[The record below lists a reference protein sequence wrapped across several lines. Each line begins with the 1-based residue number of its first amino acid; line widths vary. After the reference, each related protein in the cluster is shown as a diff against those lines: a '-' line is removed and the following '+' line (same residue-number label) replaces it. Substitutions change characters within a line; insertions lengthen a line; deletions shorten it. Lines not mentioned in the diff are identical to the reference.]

1 MKGILSGIFPARL
14 HDSILASLDKDNK
27 AVVSGVGAP
36 LSKAFFLHDLIFS
49 IPLRPCLYLVNNDN
63 EIPEL
68 LAALSMFNGSLKVR
82 VFSGLGNDL
91 QKKRIEFMENK
102 GLFQPG
108 SFIIVTVDFLFDL
121 VPLPIHLPQDQ
132 YHITPGDRVI
142 LKDLYGRLLEMGYRP
157 SDDTQLVPGTYRME
171 GGSINIFPVHSIGP
185 DDAFPRQYKIDLLD
199 TVVEEIFTFD
209 QSTKDY
215 RKADQLLLYPVH
227 FSQSEAPLLEYV
239 PDTTWI
245 ITDEVDLNHEEEFG
259 QLESFLQKKG
269 NYPHL
274 KITSFPDENDQYEHL
289 RYLSVLKYYSI
300 TDFTND
306 LKEKFVAG
314 WKVVIMTKN
323 KEEIANI
330 LDTYDLSYSFSPDY
344 FSEHSMGII
353 LLPFEDEQTVPRSF
367 QNTSLKIAVLTDR
380 EIFRIKKKSSL
391 VEQKT
396 VLDFLT
402 SLKPGDYVVHNDH
415 GIGRFIGI
423 DKKTIDSITKEYI
436 AIEYA
441 GNDKLFIP
449 TDQAGKVNRFIAGDD
464 EKEPKLTRLDSGEW
478 ALVNR
483 KVKKETEKIAKEL
496 LQLYAKRKLSKG
508 YAFLPDTKEQN
519 LFEETF
525 LYEETPGQMKAIKDV
540 KEDLEK
546 EVPMDRLVCGDVG
559 FGKTEVALR
568 AAFKA
573 FVSGKQVAF
582 ISPVTILTDQH
593 YKTFVKRMK
602 DFNVRIAMMS
612 RFQSPREQKETL
624 SSLAKGEVD
633 IVIGT
638 HRLLQPDVE
647 FKNLGLVIVDEEQ
660 KFGVKQKEKLKELR
674 CNIHILTLTATPI
687 PRTLNMSLNKLRD
700 ITTITTPPPGRLPII
715 TEVRK
720 YNETLIR
727 EAILSE
733 MKRQGQVYFLH
744 NKVQTIEGIAD
755 KLRFLIPEARFV
767 VAHGQM
773 DNKVLEERVMD
784 FKEAKYDVLVSSTII
799 ENGIDLPNANTLI
812 VNNADQ
818 FGLSQLYQLRGRVG
832 RSRKQAYTYLL
843 YAGQRLSVDAKKR
856 LRAIVEAS
864 ELGSGFQIAMKDL
877 EIRGAGDI
885 LGANQHGVI
894 KSVGVSHFVRM
905 LNQTIEDMKAG
916 TYSDEIEVRPEENVT
931 VELPLTS
938 FIPETFIPD
947 YKEKIA
953 IYQKMSSMDS
963 LDELRELKQNLQDEY
978 GNLPDEVRNLF
989 RVLEV
994 KLLAKEANLLAV
1006 RIVSYTL
1013 QDKYLELHM
1022 SKRFT
1027 PYQVMNLLQ
1036 NEDNG
1041 NKWIISGDKLKI
1053 KLKDLGLDW
1062 YEGVKT
1068 ALRNLVQGKDTKV
1081 MEERLKGNK
1090 AVKV

>member
-1 MKGILSGIFPARL
+1 MKGILSGIFPDNV
-14 HDSILASLDKDNK
+14 HPSIVDQLKTTQR
-27 AVVSGVGAP
+27 AVVSGIGAP
-36 LSKAFFLHDLIFS
+36 MSKAFFLQDIYRSFSKHPVLFVVHDENELAELTVSLSLFNHLEPRLFS
-49 IPLRPCLYLVNNDN
+49 ALD
-63 EIPEL
+63 PETQSRRL
-68 LAALSMFNGSLKVR
+68 
-82 VFSGLGNDL
+82 
-91 QKKRIEFMENK
+91 EFMTTQET
-102 GLFQPG
+102 LFAP
-108 SFIIVTVDFLFDL
+108 SRFVITTSDFLQSP
-121 VPLPIHLPQDQ
+121 VPYPDHLRQESFVLSR
-132 YHITPGDRVI
+132 GDTVL
-142 LKDLYGRLLEMGYRP
+142 LKDLYERLLEMGYRP
-157 SDDTQLVPGTYRME
+157 NQDAFLPPGTYRME
-171 GGSINIFPVHSIGP
+171 GGSINIAPLSVNPGS
-185 DDAFPRQYKIDLLD
+185 AELYKIDLLD
-199 TVVEEIFTFD
+199 NQIDALFALNQT
-209 QSTKDY
+209 TKDI
-215 RKADQLLLYPVH
+215 KEIETFTLYPTR
-227 FSQSEAPLLEYV
+227 FLLQETSLVSYIPENCLV
-239 PDTTWI
+239 
-245 ITDEVDLNHEEEFG
+245 ITDEIDLHDEAFYG
-259 QLESFLQKKG
+259 DFTKSIHARKSLL
-269 NYPHL
+269 HL
-274 KITSFPDENDQYEHL
+274 KITSFPDEDDHYEHL

-306 LKEKFVAG
+306 LKEKYISG
-314 WKVVIMTKN
+314 WKTVLMTKN
-323 KEEIANI
+323 KTEIANI
-330 LDTYDLSYSFSPDY
+330 LDDYELPYSFSSDY
-344 FSEHSMGII
+344 LKEHERGIV
-353 LLPFEDEQTVPRSF
+353 LLPFEEEQTVPRSF
-367 QNTSLKIAVLTDR
+367 QNTGTKIAVLTDR

-391 VEQKT
+391 VDQKT

-423 DKKTIDSITKEYI
+423 DKKTIDGITKEYI
-436 AIEYA
+436 AIQYA

-449 TDQAGKVNRFIAGDD
+449 TDQAGKVNRFIAGD
-464 EKEPKLTRLDSGEW
+464 EEREPKLTRLDSGEW
-478 ALVNR
+478 ALVNK
-483 KVKKETEKIAKEL
+483 KVRKETEKIAKEL
-496 LQLYAKRKLSKG
+496 LALYAKRKLAQG
-508 YAFLPDTKEQN
+508 YALLPDTKEQR

-525 LYEETPGQMKAIKDV
+525 AYEETPGQMKAIKEV

-546 EVPMDRLVCGDVG
+546 AVPMDRLVCGDVG

-573 FVSGKQVAF
+573 FITGKQVAF

-593 YKTFVKRMK
+593 YKTFIKRMR

-612 RFQSPREQKETL
+612 RFQTPKEQNRTL
-624 SSLAKGEVD
+624 EELEKGNID

-638 HRLLQPDVE
+638 HRLLQEDVK
-647 FKNLGLVIVDEEQ
+647 FKDLGLMIVDEEQ
-660 KFGVKQKEKLKELR
+660 KFGVKQKERLKEMR
-674 CNIHILTLTATPI
+674 CNVHILTLTATPI

-720 YNETLIR
+720 YNEQLIR
-727 EAILSE
+727 DAILAE
-733 MKRQGQVYFLH
+733 LKRQGQVYFLH
-744 NKVQTIEGIAD
+744 NKVQTIEGVAD

-773 DNKVLEERVMD
+773 DNKLLEERILD
-784 FKEAKYDVLVSSTII
+784 FKEGKFDVLVSSTII

-812 VNNADQ
+812 VNNSDQ

-832 RSRKQAYTYLL
+832 RSKKQAYTYLL
-843 YAGQRLSVDAKKR
+843 YSGQRLSPDAKKR

-894 KSVGVSHFVRM
+894 KSVGVSHFIRM

-916 TYSDEIEVRPEENVT
+916 TYSEELEVKPEENVT

-963 LDELRELKQNLQDEY
+963 LDELKELKQNLHDEY
-978 GNLPDEVRNLF
+978 GLLPEEVKNLF

-994 KLLAKEANLLAV
+994 KSLAKSAALLAV

-1013 QDKYLELHM
+1013 QERFLELHM

-1036 NEDNG
+1036 DPQNG
-1041 NKWIISGDKLKI
+1041 SAWIISGDKLKI
-1053 KLKDLGLDW
+1053 RVKDLGLDW
-1062 YEGVKT
+1062 YEGLKAALNRLIEGKNAKT
-1068 ALRNLVQGKDTKV
+1068 I
-1081 MEERLKGNK
+1081 EEKMKLQRSVT
-1090 AVKV
+1090 A